1 MAAAR
6 YACIAAAWASLVL
19 AAVPSPANAAGASPA
34 NAAGGINLEGIAV
47 QGSLMIGRVEVGA
60 KLWLDDVPVPVAKHG
75 EFLLGFGRNAGRRAR
90 IKVAFAN
97 GRTASRLLHIEQREF
112 KIERIDGLEPK
123 KVTPSPE
130 DLERIR
136 AEKALINKAR
146 ARFTEISYFRS
157 GFIWPAQGRVS
168 GVYGSQRVLNGEAR
182 APHLGVDIAAPKG
195 SLVVATADGVVS
207 LAYNGMFF
215 SGNVMVIDHGLGL
228 GSIYAHLDRLLVKEG
243 QRVEQGQP
251 IGTVGATGR
260 VTGPHLHWGVN
271 LFRVGLD
278 PALLVPAMPAAGK

>member
-1 MAAAR
+1 MAPRSAR
-6 YACIAAAWASLVL
+6 NAVAGALLVL
-19 AAVPSPANAAGASPA
+19 AAGASPA
-34 NAAGGINLEGIAV
+34 SAAGINLEGIAI

-60 KLWLDDVPVPVAKHG
+60 KLWLDDVLVPVAKNG
-75 EFLLGFGRNAGRRAR
+75 EFLLGFGRNAGRQAR
-90 IKVAFAN
+90 IKVAFTG
-97 GRTASRLLHIEQREF
+97 GRTASRLLRIEQREF

-123 KVTPSPE
+123 KVTPSPG

-136 AEKALINKAR
+136 ADKALINEAR
-146 ARFTEISYFRS
+146 ARFTEESYFRS
-157 GFIWPAQGRVS
+157 GFIWPVQGRVS

-195 SLVVATADGVVS
+195 SLVVSSADGVVS

-228 GSIYAHLDRLLVKEG
+228 GTIYAHLERLLLKEG
-243 QRVEQGQP
+243 QKVEQGQP

-278 PALLVPAMPAAGK
+278 PALLVPPMPAAGK

>member
-6 YACIAAAWASLVL
+6 YACIAAAWASFVL
-19 AAVPSPANAAGASPA
+19 AAGASPA

-75 EFLLGFGRNAGRRAR
+75 EFLLGFGRNAGRKAR
-90 IKVAFAN
+90 IKVTFAD

-136 AEKALINKAR
+136 AEKALIDKAR
-146 ARFTEISYFRS
+146 ARFTEKSYFRS
-157 GFIWPAQGRVS
+157 GFIWPVQGRVS

-182 APHLGVDIAAPKG
+182 APHLGVDVAAPKG
-195 SLVVATADGVVS
+195 SLVVAAADGVVS

-228 GSIYAHLDRLLVKEG
+228 GSVYAHLE
-243 QRVEQGQP
+243 
-251 IGTVGATGR
+251 
-260 VTGPHLHWGVN
+260 
-271 LFRVGLD
+271 
-278 PALLVPAMPAAGK
+278 

>member
-1 MAAAR
+1 MKSMAQAR
-6 YACIAAAWASLVL
+6 YAPIAVAGVLLVL
-19 AAVPSPANAAGASPA
+19 AAGASPA
-34 NAAGGINLEGIAV
+34 SAAGINLEGIAI

-60 KLWLDDVPVPVAKHG
+60 KLWLDDVSVPVARNG

-90 IKVAFAN
+90 IKVTFPG

-130 DLERIR
+130 DLERIQ

-146 ARFTEISYFRS
+146 ARFTEESYFRS
-157 GFIWPAQGRVS
+157 GFIWPVQGRVS

-195 SLVVATADGVVS
+195 SLVVASADGVVS

-228 GSIYAHLDRLLVKEG
+228 GTIYAHLERLLVKEG
-243 QRVEQGQP
+243 QKVEQGQP

-278 PALLVPAMPAAGK
+278 PALLVPDMPAAGK

>member
-1 MAAAR
+1 MSMAALR
-6 YACIAAAWASLVL
+6 YARIAVAGALLVI
-19 AAVPSPANAAGASPA
+19 AAGAPTPS
-34 NAAGGINLEGIAV
+34 AAGGINLEGIAI

-60 KLWLDDVPVPVAKHG
+60 KLWLDDVPVPVARNG

-90 IKVAFAN
+90 IKVTFPG

-130 DLERIR
+130 DLERIQ

-146 ARFTEISYFRS
+146 ARFTEESYFRS
-157 GFIWPAQGRVS
+157 GFIWPVQGRVS

-195 SLVVATADGVVS
+195 SLVVASADGVVS

-228 GSIYAHLDRLLVKEG
+228 GTIYAHLERLLVKEG
-243 QRVEQGQP
+243 QKVEQGQP
-251 IGTVGATGR
+251 IGTVGTTGR

-278 PALLVPAMPAAGK
+278 PALLVPDMPAAGK

>member
-1 MAAAR
+1 MPMAPLR
-6 YACIAAAWASLVL
+6 YARIAVAWASLVL
-19 AAVPSPANAAGASPA
+19 AAGAPTPS
-34 NAAGGINLEGIAV
+34 AAGGINLEGIAI

-60 KLWLDDVPVPVAKHG
+60 KLWLDDVSVPVTKNG
-75 EFLLGFGRNAGRRAR
+75 EFLLGFGRNAGRRAH
-90 IKVAFAN
+90 IKVTFPD
-97 GRTASRLLHIEQREF
+97 GKTASRLLNIEQREF
-112 KIERIDGLEPK
+112 EIERIDGLEPK

-130 DLERIR
+130 DLKRIR
-136 AEKALINKAR
+136 AEKALINEAR
-146 ARFTEISYFRS
+146 ALFTEESHFRS
-157 GFIWPAQGRVS
+157 GFIWPVQGRVS

-195 SLVVATADGVVS
+195 SLVVASADGVVS

-228 GSIYAHLDRLLVKEG
+228 GTIYAHLERLLVKEG
-243 QRVEQGQP
+243 QKVEQGQP

-278 PALLVPAMPAAGK
+278 PALLVPPMPATGN

>member
-1 MAAAR
+1 MAPRSAR
-6 YACIAAAWASLVL
+6 NAVAGALLVL
-19 AAVPSPANAAGASPA
+19 AAGASPA
-34 NAAGGINLEGIAV
+34 SAAGINLEGIAI

-60 KLWLDDVPVPVAKHG
+60 KLWLDDVPVPVAKNG
-75 EFLLGFGRNAGRRAR
+75 EFLLGFGRDAGRQAR
-90 IKVAFAN
+90 IKVTFAD
-97 GRTASRLLHIEQREF
+97 GRTASRLLRIEQREF

-130 DLERIR
+130 DLKRIR
-136 AEKALINKAR
+136 AEKALINEAR
-146 ARFTEISYFRS
+146 ARFTEKSYFRS
-157 GFIWPAQGRVS
+157 GFIWPVQGRVS

-195 SLVVATADGVVS
+195 SLVVAAADGVVS

-228 GSIYAHLDRLLVKEG
+228 GSIYAHLERLLVKEG

-251 IGTVGATGR
+251 IATVGATGR
-260 VTGPHLHWGVN
+260 VTGPHLHWGIN

-278 PALLVPAMPAAGK
+278 PALLVPPMPAAGK

>member
-1 MAAAR
+1 MAPRSAR
-6 YACIAAAWASLVL
+6 NAVAWALLVL
-19 AAVPSPANAAGASPA
+19 AAGAPPAGAAG
-34 NAAGGINLEGIAV
+34 IILEGIAI

-60 KLWLDDVPVPVAKHG
+60 KLWLDDVPVPVAKNG
-75 EFLLGFGRNAGRRAR
+75 EFLLGFGRNAGRQAR
-90 IKVAFAN
+90 IKVAFAG
-97 GRTASRLLHIEQREF
+97 GRTASRLLRIEQREF

-130 DLERIR
+130 DLKRIR
-136 AEKALINKAR
+136 AEKALINEAR
-146 ARFTEISYFRS
+146 ARFTEKSYFRS
-157 GFIWPAQGRVS
+157 GFIWPAEGRVS
-168 GVYGSQRVLNGEAR
+168 GVYGSQRVLNGKAR

-195 SLVVATADGVVS
+195 SLVVAAADGVVS

-228 GSIYAHLDRLLVKEG
+228 GSIYAHLERLLVKEG

-251 IGTVGATGR
+251 IATVGATGR
-260 VTGPHLHWGVN
+260 VTGPHLHWGIH

-278 PALLVPAMPAAGK
+278 PALLVPPMPAAGK

>member
-1 MAAAR
+1 MAALR
-6 YACIAAAWASLVL
+6 YARIAVAGASLVL
-19 AAVPSPANAAGASPA
+19 AAGAPTPS
-34 NAAGGINLEGIAV
+34 AAGGINLEGIAI

-60 KLWLDDVPVPVAKHG
+60 KLWLDDVPVPVARNG
-75 EFLLGFGRNAGRRAR
+75 EFLLGFGRNAGREAH
-90 IKVAFAN
+90 IKVTFPG
-97 GRTASRLLHIEQREF
+97 GRTASRLLNIEQREF
-112 KIERIDGLEPK
+112 EIERIDGLEPK

-130 DLERIR
+130 DLDRIR

-146 ARFTEISYFRS
+146 ALFTEESYFRS
-157 GFIWPAQGRVS
+157 GFIWPVQGRVS

-195 SLVVATADGVVS
+195 SLVVASADGVVS

-228 GSIYAHLDRLLVKEG
+228 GTIYAHLERLLVKEG
-243 QRVEQGQP
+243 QKVEQGQP

-278 PALLVPAMPAAGK
+278 PALLVPPMPAAGK

>member
-1 MAAAR
+1 MAPRSAR
-6 YACIAAAWASLVL
+6 NAVAGALLVL
-19 AAVPSPANAAGASPA
+19 AAGASPA
-34 NAAGGINLEGIAV
+34 SAAGINLEGIAI

-60 KLWLDDVPVPVAKHG
+60 KLWLDDVPVPVAKDG
-75 EFLLGFGRNAGRRAR
+75 EFLLGFGRDAGRQAR
-90 IKVAFAN
+90 IKVAFTG
-97 GRTASRLLHIEQREF
+97 GRTASRLLRIEQREF

-130 DLERIR
+130 DLKRIR
-136 AEKALINKAR
+136 AEKALINEAR
-146 ARFTEISYFRS
+146 ARFTEKSYFRS
-157 GFIWPAQGRVS
+157 GFIWPVQGRVS

-182 APHLGVDIAAPKG
+182 APHLGVDVAAPKG
-195 SLVVATADGVVS
+195 SLVVAAADGVVS

-228 GSIYAHLDRLLVKEG
+228 GSIYAHLERLLVKEG

-251 IGTVGATGR
+251 IATVGATGR
-260 VTGPHLHWGVN
+260 VTGPHLHWGIH

-278 PALLVPAMPAAGK
+278 PALLVPPMPAAGK

>member
-1 MAAAR
+1 MAPAR
-6 YACIAAAWASLVL
+6 VAPIAAACALLVL
-19 AAVPSPANAAGASPA
+19 AAGAPPAGA
-34 NAAGGINLEGIAV
+34 AADGIILEGIAI

-60 KLWLDDVPVPVAKHG
+60 KLWLDDVPVPVAKDG
-75 EFLLGFGRNAGRRAR
+75 EFLLGFGRNAGRQAR
-90 IKVAFAN
+90 IKVTFAG
-97 GRTASRLLHIEQREF
+97 GRTASRLLRIEQREF

-130 DLERIR
+130 DLKRIR
-136 AEKALINKAR
+136 AEKALINEAR
-146 ARFTEISYFRS
+146 ARFTEKSYFRS
-157 GFIWPAQGRVS
+157 GFIWPAEGRIS
-168 GVYGSQRVLNGEAR
+168 GVYGSQRVLNGKAR

-195 SLVVATADGVVS
+195 SLVVAAADGVVS

-228 GSIYAHLDRLLVKEG
+228 GSIYAHLERLLVKEG

-251 IGTVGATGR
+251 IATVGATGR
-260 VTGPHLHWGVN
+260 VTGPHLHWGIH

-278 PALLVPAMPAAGK
+278 PALLVPPMPAAGK